1 MSTFLM
7 SVHTYPIGIC
17 EKEFTSADCRI
28 EKSFQQKKGLLW
40 EKQAGRPVVSSC
52 KMNFEVYM
60 KTALLRLIAL
70 LIPIMPIV
78 LHAQDQPPAKQIKS
92 TAEIMT
98 HPMNVFRRFSGD
110 AKPIYDF
117 YGKVLGLKQLTT
129 FNVGGNT
136 NVARFEFGAT
146 QLKFTTVVP
155 NRKYQHTTI
164 PEATGL
170 RLLTFFFP
178 EQAPLIERFKANGLP
193 VPEFRP
199 LAGSA
204 RRSALVQDPS
214 QQWVELVIAPNE
226 PEDIYSQIEIG
237 LVVSDIEVSRK
248 FYREFVGLEELPAVK
263 DPVFNT
269 TKYPYRRGSVIVS
282 LRCFGKPVPADTG
295 SGGIQYVVS
304 DVKAVQ
310 DLAEERRVKIDQ
322 PVNTLS
328 GYGLRFIW
336 LDDPDGIT
344 NYFAEIPATPA
355 KKR

>member
-1 MSTFLM
+1 
-7 SVHTYPIGIC
+7 
-17 EKEFTSADCRI
+17 
-28 EKSFQQKKGLLW
+28 
-40 EKQAGRPVVSSC
+40 
-52 KMNFEVYM
+52 M
-60 KTALLRLIAL
+60 KTVVFGFVALLLSTTT
-70 LIPIMPIV
+70 IV
-78 LHAQDQPPAKQIKS
+78 LYAQDQPPTLQIKS

-98 HPMNVFRRFSGD
+98 YPMNVFRRFSGD

-129 FNVGGNT
+129 YNLGGDT

-155 NRKYQHTTI
+155 NRKYQQGAI
-164 PEATGL
+164 PDATGL

-178 EQAPLIERFKANGLP
+178 DQAALAERFKANRLP

-199 LAGSA
+199 LPGSE
-204 RRSALVQDPS
+204 RRAALVQDPS

-226 PEDIYSQIEIG
+226 PEALYSQIEIG

-248 FYREFVGLEELPAVK
+248 FYREFIGLEELPAVK
-263 DPVFNT
+263 DAVFNT
-269 TKYPYRRGSVIVS
+269 TKYPYRRGSVTIS
-282 LRCFGKPVPADTG
+282 LRSFGKPVPADTG

-310 DLAEERRVKIDQ
+310 DLAEARKVRIDQ
-322 PVNTLS
+322 RVNTLS
-328 GYGLRFIW
+328 GYALPFVW

-344 NYFAEIPATPA
+344 NYFAEIRATPA